1 MGRGPGVDGAEG
13 VTEEIRSPDPP
24 EEEELEFVGTLFVV
38 MVFIIL
44 TAGLWAA
51 VYLIL
56 LGR

>member
-1 MGRGPGVDGAEG
+1 VIDERDA
-13 VTEEIRSPDPP
+13 PP
-24 EEEELEFVGTLFVV
+24 PSGEEEPELTGTLFVV
-38 MVFIIL
+38 LMFIIL